1 MRARWAWAAVAM
13 LGACTTH
20 TTDERPANP
29 VQDATSVAVGH
40 ETSRQAGAATL
51 SRDEA
56 APVGHEFGRLDCLA
70 GVFNGQR
77 SVALEHDACG
87 SLIVRRAGDTSPV
100 RLLLAVGVDEPGY
113 VVSQIREDGLL
124 RVRTVGLRL
133 GEAFHLAREGRPVVV
148 FTRDAAVPG
157 VLLVSSL
164 HLRAPRPEVFDEDDL
179 WLDVGADSPADV
191 AALGIGL
198 LDPLVMSETRR
209 LSGDRTAGTAAGAR
223 ALADVLAGATA
234 AAAQAGQLPEG
245 VAVAFVAQSKVGTS
259 LAHDQEPVP
268 APLGRGGEAVVR
280 RLAPAET
287 IVLRVADDV
296 PDALRGPDPLRGVE
310 TEWKALD
317 LRVRYAGTPV
327 EVVDD
332 ADSRALA
339 GRLWTLLG
347 ATGEVPALPVP
358 SFWKSIVSCSR
369 PSDPDAFTLLKA
381 LVLPRAVSGH
391 EGPMRDEIRR
401 QLAAINP
408 AWKPEEDS
416 GGNLVLVLGDG
427 PHTYAFAAHM
437 DEIGLQVKTIR
448 DDGLLETTRLGGMLS
463 HLYRETIVELVTH
476 EGKVLP
482 GIALPR
488 PKDSKKEEDPPILLD
503 VGARSAAEAAALGVA
518 IGDAATVPKELN
530 ALGAH
535 RAAGRSNDDRVGC
548 AALLL
553 ALRELGPDADAK
565 LRAAHRRVVFAFTT
579 REEVGLEGADVL
591 ARTLR
596 PVPDV
601 VFAIDTFV
609 TSDSPLED
617 PRYAFAKLGDGPV
630 LRALDNSSLTPAWAL
645 DRVRAVAGPAGIP
658 LQLGTMGG
666 GNDGSR
672 FVPEGA
678 VDCPLAWPQRC
689 SHSRVETLDLRD
701 LQALGQLVAAVA
713 LGF

>member
-1 MRARWAWAAVAM
+1 M
-13 LGACTTH
+13 
-20 TTDERPANP
+20 
-29 VQDATSVAVGH
+29 
-40 ETSRQAGAATL
+40 
-51 SRDEA
+51 
-56 APVGHEFGRLDCLA
+56 GHEFGRLDRLA
-70 GVFNGQR
+70 GTFNGQR

-87 SLIVRRAGDTSPV
+87 GLIVRRAGDTSPV
-100 RLLLAVGVDEPGY
+100 RLLIAVGVDEPGY

-124 RVRTVGLRL
+124 RVRTVGVRL

-148 FTRDAAVPG
+148 FTRDSAVPG

-179 WLDVGADSPADV
+179 WLDVGADSPGDV

-198 LDPLVMSETRR
+198 LDPVVMSETVR
-209 LSGDRTAGTAAGAR
+209 LAGNRTAGTAAGAR

-234 AAAQAGQLPEG
+234 AATQAGQLAEG
-245 VAVAFVAQSKVGTS
+245 VAVAFVAQSQVGIS
-259 LAHDQEPVP
+259 LAHDQAPVP

-280 RLAPAET
+280 RLRPAET
-287 IVLRVADDV
+287 IILRAAVDV
-296 PDALRGPDPLRGVE
+296 PDALRGPDPVRGEE
-310 TEWKALD
+310 TAWKVLE

-327 EVVDD
+327 ETVDD
-332 ADSRALA
+332 ADRLALA

-347 ATGEVPALPVP
+347 ATGDVPALPPVG
-358 SFWKSIVSCSR
+358 SYWKSIGSTPQR
-369 PSDPDAFTLLKA
+369 SDPDAFRLLQS
-381 LVLPRAVSGH
+381 LVLPRGVSGH
-391 EGPMRDEIRR
+391 EGPVRDEIRR
-401 QLAAINP
+401 QLADINP

-416 GGNLVLVLGDG
+416 GGNLVLVLGEG

-437 DEIGLQVKTIR
+437 DEIGLQVKAIH
-448 DDGLLETTRLGGMLS
+448 DDGLLETTRRGGMLP
-463 HLYRETIVELVTH
+463 HLYRETVMELVTH
-476 EGKVLP
+476 DGRVLP
-482 GIALPR
+482 CVALPR

-518 IGDAATVPKELN
+518 VGDTATVPKELN

-553 ALRELGPDADAK
+553 ALRELGPDADAR
-565 LRAAHRRVVFAFTT
+565 LRAAQRRVVFAFTA

-591 ARTLR
+591 ARNLR
-596 PVPDV
+596 PVPEV
-601 VFAIDTFV
+601 VFAVDTFV

-617 PRYAFAKLGDGPV
+617 PRYAFARLGDGPV
-630 LRALDNSSLTPAWAL
+630 LRALDNSSLTPVSVL

-672 FVPEGA
+672 FVPEGSI
-678 VDCPLAWPQRC
+678 DCPLAWPQRC

-701 LQALGQLVAAVA
+701 LQALGHLLAVVAQQY
-713 LGF
+713 